1 MPLRRP
7 NIETALRTTSWIVA
21 ASWAWK
27 AITAARGLPKVPD
40 LNLPEHDRSPTGN
53 PSVTVI
59 VPACNEEAAVAACL
73 TSLLHQVYPNLHII
87 AVDDRSTDR
96 TGQILDTLAAAN
108 PTQLTALHI
117 HHLPRG
123 WLGKPHAMHTAVQQA
138 GNPDWLLF
146 TDADVLF
153 APDAIRR
160 SLAFAETER
169 ADHFVTL
176 PTPII
181 RTRGEAMLLSF
192 LPLLAL
198 WATRP
203 WRVADPNTRD
213 AIGVG
218 AFNLI
223 RATAFHRLGG
233 FEAIPM
239 EILEDLTLALRV
251 KLSGLR
257 QRVAFAPGLVGIHW
271 APGAL
276 GVVNVM
282 TKNLFAVFRF
292 RIVFLVFACLWL
304 LVVCVGPAV
313 ALFHRS
319 TRTPALIAV
328 TSIATLYRLFSRSH
342 GISAWNARLFPVA
355 ATLFAYSLLR
365 SLVIT
370 LQQRG
375 VLWRGTFYPLRDL
388 RQNAGPM
395 IPRAP
400 KLLPLEL

>member
-1 MPLRRP
+1 
-7 NIETALRTTSWIVA
+7 
-21 ASWAWK
+21 
-27 AITAARGLPKVPD
+27 
-40 LNLPEHDRSPTGN
+40 
-53 PSVTVI
+53 
-59 VPACNEEAAVAACL
+59 
-73 TSLLHQVYPNLHII
+73 
-87 AVDDRSTDR
+87 
-96 TGQILDTLAAAN
+96 
-108 PTQLTALHI
+108 
-117 HHLPRG
+117 
-123 WLGKPHAMHTAVQQA
+123 MHTAVGHA

-160 SLAFAETER
+160 SLAFAQAER

-192 LPLLAL
+192 LPILAL

-203 WRVADPNTRD
+203 WRVADPTTRD

-223 RATAFHRLGG
+223 RSTAFHRLGG

-257 QRVAFAPGLVGIHW
+257 QRVAFAPDMIRIHW

-292 RIVFLVFACLWL
+292 RIVFLVFSCVWL

-328 TSIATLYRLFSRSH
+328 TGIATLYRLFSRSH
-342 GISAWNARLFPVA
+342 GISAWNAALFPVS

-365 SLVIT
+365 SLIIT
-370 LQQRG
+370 LHQRG

-400 KLLPLEL
+400 KLLPLDL